1 MKVAWILLLSLVLV
15 FLLEDCDAWRRRI
28 RIRARRF
35 TRKVLPR
42 IRGRRLLRKIGH
54 VVKKTFKTIAKVA
67 VLTSPSLFVSKQ
79 VYDRFK
85 AKRLTAALRGQTC
98 IADIVCGGSWLNDR
112 CTWFCDN
119 ICKVFANDTLNWPGE
134 LVTLPCKF
142 SEYDYTRSGYFYPA
156 DLAYH
161 VGERGQESDN
171 LMVFKYLD
179 QNGDGKVSLQEFSQT
194 SKYLL
199 TDQELCKSTKE
210 V

>member
-15 FLLEDCDAWRRRI
+15 FLLEDCDAWRSRFRG
-28 RIRARRF
+28 RRF
-35 TRKVLPR
+35 FRKALPR

-54 VVKKTFKTIAKVA
+54 AVKKTFKTIAKVT
-67 VLTSPSLFVSKQ
+67 VLTNPYLFVAKQ
-79 VYDRFK
+79 VYDRYK
-85 AKRLTAALRGQTC
+85 AKKLQAALRGQTC
-98 IADIVCGGSWLNDR
+98 IADIVCGGSWVNNKV
-112 CTWFCDN
+112 TWYCDN
-119 ICKVFANDTLNWPGE
+119 ICKVWANDKFNWPGQ
-134 LVTLPCKF
+134 LVALPCKF

-161 VGERGQESDN
+161 VGERGQETDN

-199 TDQELCKSTKE
+199 IDQETC
-210 V
+210 

>member
-1 MKVAWILLLSLVLV
+1 MNIIVENFHRYTYRLLLLT
-15 FLLEDCDAWRRRI
+15 RRDESCMDSVAFFGPCLPLGRL
-28 RIRARRF
+28 RCMEAK
-35 TRKVLPR
+35 KVE
-42 IRGRRLLRKIGH
+42 
-54 VVKKTFKTIAKVA
+54 
-67 VLTSPSLFVSKQ
+67 
-79 VYDRFK
+79 
-85 AKRLTAALRGQTC
+85 AALRGQTC
-98 IADIVCGGSWLNDR
+98 IADIICGGSWLNDR

-179 QNGDGKVSLQEFSQT
+179 QNGDGKVSSQEFSQT

-210 V
+210 I